1 VNTGV
6 SINRIFIVFA
16 IVVGVATGAVIV
28 LVPQSRTIGLAP
40 YFWVLIAFAL
50 FEGIV
55 HWRRGMAAGPP
66 ITMPARLIGFAI
78 ALALMVLIPMAAG
91 IELKIF

>member
-1 VNTGV
+1 V
-6 SINRIFIVFA
+6 SIDRIFIAFA
-16 IVVGVATGAVIV
+16 IIVGAACGGVIV

-50 FEGIV
+50 FEAIV
-55 HWRRGMAAGPP
+55 HLRRGLAAGPAV
-66 ITMPARLIGFAI
+66 TMPARLIGFAI

-91 IELKIF
+91 IELTIF